1 MGLVDRE
8 AELEALRTRVAS
20 QAASLAET
28 VTDGFDGFAMGAG
41 SYGVDLSTPDG
52 PSTGGGVQAR
62 QHLRLVPRRKGYPI
76 IVAGTVDPVTSTA
89 EIRTFEHVAI
99 LHELRFERPV
109 EITEDEYAEFLRKA
123 AVVMNLARV
132 RAREVGPSPELVAR
146 RASRKKLS
154 LPVLIVFIL
163 VLVSAAVVV
172 FLAATS
178 GPQ

>member
-1 MGLVDRE
+1 MDRE
-8 AELEALRTRVAS
+8 AELEALRTQVAS

-28 VTDGFDGFAMGAG
+28 VTEGFDGFAMGAG
-41 SYGVDLSTPDG
+41 SYGVDLSIPDG

-89 EIRTFEHVAI
+89 DIRTFEHVAI
-99 LHELRFERPV
+99 LHELRFDAPV
-109 EITEDEYAEFLRKA
+109 EITPDEYGEFLRKA

-132 RAREVGPSPELVAR
+132 RSREVGPSPELLAQ
-146 RASRKKLS
+146 RAARKKLS
-154 LPVLIVFIL
+154 LPVLMVFIL

-172 FLAATS
+172 FIAATS
-178 GPQ
+178 GHE

>member
-1 MGLVDRE
+1 VDRE
-8 AELEALRTRVAS
+8 AELEALRTQVAS

-28 VTDGFDGFAMGAG
+28 VTEGFDGFSMGAG
-41 SYGVDLSTPDG
+41 AYGVDLSVPEG

-62 QHLRLVPRRKGYPI
+62 QHLRLVPRRRGFPI

-99 LHELRFERPV
+99 LHELRFDVPV
-109 EITEDEYAEFLRKA
+109 QITADEYAEFLRKA

-132 RAREVGPSPELVAR
+132 RSREVPPSPETVAQL
-146 RASRKKLS
+146 AAKKKIS
-154 LPVLIVFIL
+154 IPVLMVFVL

-178 GPQ
+178 HK

>member
-1 MGLVDRE
+1 MDRE
-8 AELEALRTRVAS
+8 AELEALRTQVAS

-28 VTDGFDGFAMGAG
+28 VIEGFEGFSMGAG
-41 SYGVDLSTPDG
+41 AYGVDLSVPEG

-62 QHLRLVPRRKGYPI
+62 QHLRLVPRRGGFPI

-99 LHELRFERPV
+99 LHELRFDVPV
-109 EITEDEYAEFLRKA
+109 EITANEYGDFLRKA

-132 RAREVGPSPELVAR
+132 RSREVGPSPQLLAQR
-146 RASRKKLS
+146 DARKKLS
-154 LPVLIVFIL
+154 LPVLMVFVL

-172 FLAATS
+172 FLAATRR
-178 GPQ
+178 